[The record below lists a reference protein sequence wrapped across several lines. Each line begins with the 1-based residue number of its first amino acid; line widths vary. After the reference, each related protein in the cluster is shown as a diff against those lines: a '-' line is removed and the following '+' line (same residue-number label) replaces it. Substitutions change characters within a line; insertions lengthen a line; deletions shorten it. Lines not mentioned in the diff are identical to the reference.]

1 VLDLTGKWMATWMTR
16 AQALRTIVGTTDSTP
31 AGADLVLLGGRI
43 VGEAPVGLW
52 IEIDVLH
59 DVSGKQVIETLQDTV
74 RPRLVRWESISNAA
88 LFPDKPDDE
97 SEVGF
102 RPR

>member
-1 VLDLTGKWMATWMTR
+1 M
-16 AQALRTIVGTTDSTP
+16 
-31 AGADLVLLGGRI
+31 LLGGRI

-59 DVSGKQVIETLQDTV
+59 DVSGKQIIEALHDTV
-74 RPRLVRWESISNAA
+74 RPRLVRWENISNAA